1 MNKETVKVR
10 INELRQQLNYH
21 AELYYND
28 DAPKIED
35 AEYDALLR
43 ELVELEEAHPELD
56 DPGSITHRVGWKGST
71 TFAPVTHAVQMGSL
85 QDAFSFEEL
94 DAFDRRVREKVD
106 KPLYVVEAKVDG
118 LSVGLTYEDGVFVRG
133 ATRGDGLTGEDVSEN
148 LRTIRSLP
156 LKLEGAPKLLEVR
169 GEVYMPRTVFE
180 KLVATQEN
188 AGETPLKNPRN
199 AAAGS
204 LRQKDPRVT
213 AGRGLDIII
222 FNLQRII
229 GVPEEG
235 RDDYYRSLQ
244 YSHKGSLD
252 YLSGLGF
259 QVTPDYRQYNNMED
273 VKARIIEIGESRGG
287 LDFDIDGAVV
297 KVDDFAQ
304 RETLGSTSKFPK
316 WAVAYKY
323 PPEEKSTRLREIEVK
338 VGRTGA
344 LTPTAVFDPITL
356 AGTTV
361 TRAVLHNQEMIDK
374 KGIAIGNLIVVR
386 KAGDIIPEVVAVA
399 EHVVG
404 APTYQL
410 PTECPSCGAKA
421 VREESQAVLRCPN
434 AACPAQLLRNL
445 THFASRDAMDVEGL
459 GPAVSQLLIESGLVS
474 SAADLYRLSPEQ
486 VAGFERMGQKSAE
499 NLIAA
504 IETSKQ
510 RGLERL
516 VFALGIR
523 GIGQRAAQ
531 LLARRFG
538 DMQTLL
544 SADVQT
550 IAAIE
555 GYGDIMAKAA
565 WDFFAEQ
572 GNRQLIERL
581 GEAGVNMQ
589 SSQTPTAKTLEG
601 LKFVLTGT
609 LPTLTRTQAGE
620 LIEQAGGKI
629 SSSVSSKTSYLVA
642 GEDAG
647 SKLTK
652 ASQLGV
658 TVLDEAGL
666 LAMLGE

>member
-1 MNKETVKVR
+1 MENATAKAR
-10 INELRQQLNYH
+10 IDELRDLLNYH
-21 AELYYND
+21 AERYYND
-28 DAPKIED
+28 DAPEIED

-43 ELVELEEAHPELD
+43 ELVGLEEAHPEFD
-56 DPGSITHRVGWKGST
+56 DPASITHRVGWKAST
-71 TFAPVTHAVQMGSL
+71 TFAPVTHTVQMGSL
-85 QDAFSFEEL
+85 QDAFSLEEL
-94 DAFDRRVREKVD
+94 DAFDRRVREKVAA
-106 KPLYVVEAKVDG
+106 PLYVVEAKVDG

-156 LKLEGAPKLLEVR
+156 LKLKGAPRLLEVR

-180 KLVATQEN
+180 RLVAASEN

-222 FNLQRII
+222 FNLQR
-229 GVPEEG
+229 VEG
-235 RDDYYRSLQ
+235 AQL
-244 YSHKGSLD
+244 YSHKSSLD
-252 YLSGLGF
+252 YLAELGF
-259 QVTPDYRQYNNMED
+259 KVTPAYMRCDNIED
-273 VKARIIEIGESRGG
+273 VKTRIAEIGEDRGG
-287 LDFDIDGAVV
+287 LGFDIDGAVV
-297 KVDDFAQ
+297 KVDDFTQ
-304 RETLGSTSKFPK
+304 REALGSTSKFPK

-323 PPEEKSTRLREIEVK
+323 PPEEKTTRLREIEVK

-374 KGIAIGNLIVVR
+374 KGIALGDLIVVR
-386 KAGDIIPEVVAVA
+386 KAGDIIPEVVSVA
-399 EHVVG
+399 EHQAD
-404 APTYQL
+404 APIYQL
-410 PTECPSCGAKA
+410 PKECPSCGAKA
-421 VREESQAVLRCPN
+421 VREEGQAVLRCPN

-445 THFASRDAMDVEGL
+445 THFASRDAMDIEGL
-459 GPAVSQLLIESGLVS
+459 GPAVAQLLIENKLVT

-486 VAGFERMGQKSAE
+486 LTGLERMGQKSAE

-538 DMQTLL
+538 NIQTLMN
-544 SADVQT
+544 ADVPT

-555 GYGDIMAKAA
+555 GYGEIMAKSA

-572 GNRQLIERL
+572 GNRQLIGRL
-581 GEAGVNMQ
+581 GELGVNMQ
-589 SSQTPTAKTLEG
+589 SSQPPIAVKILDG

-609 LPTLTRTQAGE
+609 LPTLARTQAAE
-620 LIEQAGGKI
+620 LIEQAGGKV

-652 ASQLGV
+652 AEQLGV
-658 TVLDEAGL
+658 KVINEAQL
-666 LAMLGE
+666 LAMIEM